1 MGLFTEITSISSLFK
16 SVYFI
21 HSLDCEIKKILEWS
35 ILNGNT
41 SNFHLEFTNETH
53 LYQSLYFLLRTW
65 LLPFVSLHTIIIGIS
80 RQNIINLNQITKT
93 YLPLDFLTSS
103 QFSRPFK
110 MKIREAEK
118 KLLRMAYRKLSTVNR
133 PLSWI
138 GQLL

>member
-21 HSLDCEIKKILEWS
+21 HSLDREIKKILEWS

-80 RQNIINLNQITKT
+80 RQNII
-93 YLPLDFLTSS
+93 
-103 QFSRPFK
+103 
-110 MKIREAEK
+110 
-118 KLLRMAYRKLSTVNR
+118 
-133 PLSWI
+133 
-138 GQLL
+138 